1 MIGAREHLEGSAE
14 SRAWPRVRLV
24 MARRVE
30 VRGPKQGSIV
40 QTGRKDSGVLRLTLE
55 RRVGPFGAM
64 EHCYE
69 VVQ

>member
-1 MIGAREHLEGSAE
+1 
-14 SRAWPRVRLV
+14 